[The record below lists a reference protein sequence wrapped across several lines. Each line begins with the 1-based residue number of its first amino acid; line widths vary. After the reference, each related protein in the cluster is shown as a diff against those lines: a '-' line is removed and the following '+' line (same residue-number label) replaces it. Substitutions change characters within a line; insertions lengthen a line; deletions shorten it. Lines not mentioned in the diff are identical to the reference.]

1 MDLVSS
7 QSSDTP
13 PLDALLKAIRSRGV
27 DQIAFQYSSDG
38 VWCVVRSLSLDLI
51 GYDMNERGAAE
62 HVLTKLERRRG
73 NHDSV

>member
-1 MDLVSS
+1 MEFAREENADS
-7 QSSDTP
+7 P
-13 PLDALLKAIRSRGV
+13 PLDALLQAIHSRGA

-51 GYDMNERGAAE
+51 GYDMNERGAAA